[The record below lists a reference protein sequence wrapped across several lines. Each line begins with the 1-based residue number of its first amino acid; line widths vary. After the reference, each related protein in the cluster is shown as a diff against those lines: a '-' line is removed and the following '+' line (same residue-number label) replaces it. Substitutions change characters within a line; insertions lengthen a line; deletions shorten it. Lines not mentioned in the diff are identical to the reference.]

1 MQCLLLFAFVIETK
15 NVSNNLG
22 SIEPAAVG
30 YEDVLVPL
38 DSS

>member
-22 SIEPAAVG
+22 SIGPAVG